1 MDDLRPALMKYVKEM
16 TDAVA
21 NISESN
27 YAGVFNIIN
36 DKLFRLSGLM
46 HNYNDY
52 YKACEDH
59 DYTNAIKSLNYMMAY
74 AKE

>member
-1 MDDLRPALMKYVKEM
+1 M

-27 YAGVFNIIN
+27 YTDVFNGISSKIF
-36 DKLFRLSGLM
+36 LMSGLM
-46 HNYNDY
+46 HNYDDY

-59 DYTNAIKSLNYMMAY
+59 DYTNAIKSWNYMMAY
-74 AKE
+74 NN

>member
-27 YAGVFNIIN
+27 YTDVFNGISSKIF
-36 DKLFRLSGLM
+36 LMSGLM
-46 HNYNDY
+46 HNYDDY

-59 DYTNAIKSLNYMMAY
+59 DYTNAIKSWNYMMAY
-74 AKE
+74 NN